1 MEEVKG
7 CRMVFHKI
15 LLGWAM
21 LRTTDEDLN
30 SGSMALSWVKV
41 FATTFKKNPTMGTHL
56 TNVNVSHN
64 LRKFG
69 GAKACIC
76 EGMDGRIGFM
86 IATM

>member
-1 MEEVKG
+1 
-7 CRMVFHKI
+7 MVFHKI

-21 LRTTDEDLN
+21 LRTTVEDLN
-30 SGSMALSWVKV
+30 SGSMVLVGLRYLQQH
-41 FATTFKKNPTMGTHL
+41 FQKNSTMRTHL
-56 TNVNVSHN
+56 TNMNVSHS

-69 GAKACIC
+69 GTKPCIC